1 MPSAPA
7 AARSAG
13 GTQALSATDR
23 LAALVEPGMRVWA
36 GAVYAF
42 LFLPIAVV
50 VIFSFNQSRLVDVWT
65 GLSFKWYSTAWTD
78 PSILS
83 ALKTSLIVAAANAI
97 LATVFG
103 TLAAIGM
110 QRAGRRTRTAFETL
124 VYGTI
129 VTPEIVI
136 AIASLLFFVT
146 INVDLGMPT
155 IVITHVVYN
164 TSIVA
169 LIVRA
174 RLVGMDRTLEEAA
187 ADLGAPPIEIL
198 RRVTIPLLYP
208 AILAGA
214 LLAFTFSFDDFV
226 LTFFVSGATSTTLP
240 LKIFSM
246 LRFGVSPVV
255 NAVATVMLA
264 VTLTCIFTASLLV
277 RRHQS
282 GEGEA
287 GLLLSAAR
295 TASEQR
301 AA

>member
-1 MPSAPA
+1 VIGQ
-7 AARSAG
+7 R
-13 GTQALSATDR
+13 LSG
-23 LAALVEPGMRVWA
+23 LVEPGLRVWT
-36 GAVYAF
+36 GAVYVF
-42 LFLPIAVV
+42 LFLPIVVV
-50 VIFSFNQSRLVDVWT
+50 VIFSFNASRLVDVWS
-65 GLSFKWYSTAWTD
+65 GFSLKWYGTAWTD
-78 PSILS
+78 PSIVN
-83 ALKTSLIVAAANAI
+83 ALKTSLIVAGINAV
-97 LATVFG
+97 LAITFG

-110 QRAGRRTRTAFETL
+110 QRVGRRLRTAFETM

-146 INVDLGMPT
+146 VNVDLGIPT
-155 IVITHVVYN
+155 IVIAHVVYN

-187 ADLGAPPIEIL
+187 ADLGATPIQTL

-208 AILAGA
+208 AILAGG

-246 LRFGVSPVV
+246 LRFGISPVI
-255 NAVATVMLA
+255 NSVATVMLV
-264 VTLTCIFTASLLV
+264 VTLTCILGASLLV
-277 RRHQS
+277 RRH
-282 GEGEA
+282 GRGDGEA

>member
-1 MPSAPA
+1 VIGQ
-7 AARSAG
+7 RLG
-13 GTQALSATDR
+13 G
-23 LAALVEPGMRVWA
+23 LVEPGLRVWT
-36 GAVYAF
+36 GAVYVF
-42 LFLPIAVV
+42 LFLPIVVV
-50 VIFSFNQSRLVDVWT
+50 VIFSFNASRLVDVWS
-65 GLSFKWYSTAWTD
+65 GFSLKWYGTAWTD
-78 PSILS
+78 PSIVN
-83 ALKTSLIVAAANAI
+83 ALKTSLIVAGINAV
-97 LATVFG
+97 LAITFG

-110 QRAGRRTRTAFETL
+110 QRVGRRLRTAFETM

-146 INVDLGMPT
+146 VNVDLGIPT
-155 IVITHVVYN
+155 IVIAHVVYN

-187 ADLGAPPIEIL
+187 ADLGATPIQTL

-208 AILAGA
+208 AILAGG

-246 LRFGVSPVV
+246 LRFGISPVI
-255 NAVATVMLA
+255 NAVATVMLV
-264 VTLTCIFTASLLV
+264 VTLTCILGASLLV
-277 RRHQS
+277 RRH
-282 GEGEA
+282 GRGDGEA

>member
-1 MPSAPA
+1 MATLAVSRRAPLA
-7 AARSAG
+7 LGDRAG
-13 GTQALSATDR
+13 ELFEPAL
-23 LAALVEPGMRVWA
+23 RVWTTL
-36 GAVYAF
+36 VYLF
-42 LFLPIAVV
+42 LFVPIVMVV
-50 VIFSFNQSRLVDVWT
+50 LFSFNGSRLVQIWT
-65 GLSFKWYSTAWTD
+65 GFSLKWYGIAWTD
-78 PSILS
+78 PSILD
-83 ALKTSLIVAAANAI
+83 ALRTSLTVAIVNAV

-110 QRAGRRTRTAFETL
+110 QRVGRRARTAFEL
-124 VYGTI
+124 MVYGTI

-146 INVDLGMPT
+146 INVDLGIPT

-174 RLVGMDRTLEEAA
+174 RLVGMDRTLDEAA
-187 ADLGAPPIEIL
+187 ADLGATPLQTL
-198 RRVTIPLLYP
+198 RRITIPLLYP

-240 LKIFSM
+240 LRIFSM

-264 VTLTCIFTASLLV
+264 VTLLCIFTASMIV
-277 RRHQS
+277 RRHGRGDAES
-282 GEGEA
+282 
-287 GLLLSAAR
+287 GLLLAAARSAAER
-295 TASEQR
+295 R

>member
-1 MPSAPA
+1 MA
-7 AARSAG
+7 ASTLAAKAAGRSA
-13 GTQALSATDR
+13 ALDR
-23 LAALVEPGMRVWA
+23 AGELFEPALRVWT
-36 GAVYAF
+36 GVVFAF
-42 LFLPIAVV
+42 LFLPIVLV
-50 VIFSFNQSRLVDVWT
+50 VIFSFNASRLVEVWT
-65 GLSFKWYSTAWTD
+65 GFSLKWYGTAWTD
-78 PSILS
+78 PSILD
-83 ALKTSLIVAAANAI
+83 ALRTSLIVAVANAI
-97 LATVFG
+97 LATIFG

-110 QRAGRRTRTAFETL
+110 QRVGHRVRTAFEL
-124 VYGTI
+124 MVYGTI

-146 INVDLGMPT
+146 INFDLGIPT

-174 RLVGMDRTLEEAA
+174 RLIGMDRALDEAA
-187 ADLGAPPIEIL
+187 ADLGATPIQTL
-198 RRVTIPLLYP
+198 RRITIPLLYP

-240 LKIFSM
+240 LRIFSM

-255 NAVATVMLA
+255 NAVATVMLV
-264 VTLTCIFTASLLV
+264 VTLTSIFTASLIV
-277 RRHQS
+277 RRHGR

-287 GLLLSAAR
+287 GLLLAAARSAAQR
-295 TASEQR
+295 R

>member
-1 MPSAPA
+1 MTTTVYT
-7 AARSAG
+7 
-13 GTQALSATDR
+13 TQKGELAYRPERLGRLFEPALSAWTF
-23 LAALVEPGMRVWA
+23 LVF
-36 GAVYAF
+36 AF
-42 LFLPIAVV
+42 LFLPILVV
-50 VIFSFNQSRLVDVWT
+50 VIFSFNSSRLVQIWT
-65 GLSFKWYSTAWTD
+65 GFSFKWYGTAWTD
-78 PSILS
+78 ASILD
-83 ALKTSLIVAAANAI
+83 ALRVSLTVALINAA

-110 QRAGRRTRTAFETL
+110 QRVGHRTRTAFETM

-146 INVDLGMPT
+146 INVDLGIPT
-155 IVITHVVYN
+155 IVIAHVVYN

-174 RLVGMDRTLEEAA
+174 RLVGMDRTLDEAA
-187 ADLGAPPIEIL
+187 ADLGATPLQTL

-226 LTFFVSGATSTTLP
+226 LTFFVSGASSTTLP
-240 LKIFSM
+240 LRIFSM

-255 NAVATVMLA
+255 NAIATVMLV
-264 VTLTCIFTASLLV
+264 VTLTCIFTASVIV
-277 RRHQS
+277 RRH
-282 GEGEA
+282 GRGEA
-287 GLLLSAAR
+287 EGGLLLAAAR
-295 TASEQR
+295 SAGPQR

>member
-1 MPSAPA
+1 MTTIVRP
-7 AARSAG
+7 
-13 GTQALSATDR
+13 
-23 LAALVEPGMRVWA
+23 LAASDVKSGPDRMAAIVEPALRTWA
-36 GAVYAF
+36 ILIYAF
-42 LFLPIAVV
+42 LFLPIVIVV
-50 VIFSFNQSRLVDVWT
+50 FFSFNASRLVDVWT
-65 GLSFKWYSTAWTD
+65 GFSFKWYGTAWTD
-78 PSILS
+78 PAILD
-83 ALKTSLIVAAANAI
+83 ALRVSLTVAFINAV

-110 QRAGRRTRTAFETL
+110 QRVGRRTRTTFEVL

-146 INVDLGMPT
+146 INVDLGIPT
-155 IVITHVVYN
+155 IVIAHVVYN

-174 RLVGMDRTLEEAA
+174 RLVGMDRTLDEAA
-187 ADLGAPPIEIL
+187 ADLGAPPLETL
-198 RRVTIPLLYP
+198 RRITIPLLSP

-226 LTFFVSGATSTTLP
+226 LTFFVSGASSTTLP

-255 NAVATVMLA
+255 NAVATVMLV
-264 VTLTCIFTASLLV
+264 VTLTCIFTASLIV
-277 RRHQS
+277 RRHGRGG
-282 GEGEA
+282 GES
-287 GLLLSAAR
+287 GLLLAAARSAA
-295 TASEQR
+295 EQR
-301 AA
+301 VA

>member
-1 MPSAPA
+1 M
-7 AARSAG
+7 
-13 GTQALSATDR
+13 ATLAQRLAVRPKTSIADR
-23 LAALVEPGMRVWA
+23 LTDLVEPSLRVWT

-42 LFLPIAVV
+42 LFLPIAF
-50 VIFSFNQSRLVDVWT
+50 VIVFSFNASRLVAVW
-65 GLSFKWYSTAWTD
+65 GGFSFKWYGIAWTD
-78 PSILS
+78 HAVLE
-83 ALKTSLIVAAANAI
+83 ALRTSLIVASINTVLAI
-97 LATVFG
+97 AFG
-103 TLAAIGM
+103 TLAAVGM
-110 QRAGRRTRTAFETL
+110 ARAGRRLRGVFETM

-146 INVDLGMPT
+146 INFDLGIPT
-155 IVITHVVYN
+155 IVIAHVVYN

-174 RLVGMDRTLEEAA
+174 RLAGMDRTLEEAA
-187 ADLGAPPIEIL
+187 QDLGATPL
-198 RRVTIPLLYP
+198 RSLWRVTIPLLYP
-208 AILAGA
+208 AILAGG

-226 LTFFVSGATSTTLP
+226 LTFFVSGAGSTTLP
-240 LKIFSM
+240 LLIFSM

-255 NAVATVMLA
+255 NAVATVMLV
-264 VTLTCIFTASLLV
+264 VTLTCIFAASAIV
-277 RRHQS
+277 RRNER

-295 TASEQR
+295 SATETR

>member
-1 MPSAPA
+1 MGQ
-7 AARSAG
+7 R
-13 GTQALSATDR
+13 LSG
-23 LAALVEPGMRVWA
+23 LVEPGLRVWT
-36 GAVYAF
+36 GAVYGF
-42 LFLPIAVV
+42 LFLPIVV
-50 VIFSFNQSRLVDVWT
+50 VIIFSFNASRLVDVWS
-65 GLSFKWYSTAWTD
+65 GFSLKWYGTAWTD
-78 PSILS
+78 PSIVN
-83 ALKTSLIVAAANAI
+83 ALKTSLIVAGINAV
-97 LATVFG
+97 LAITFG

-110 QRAGRRTRTAFETL
+110 QRVGRRLRTAFETM

-146 INVDLGMPT
+146 VNVDLGIPT
-155 IVITHVVYN
+155 IVIAHVVYN

-174 RLVGMDRTLEEAA
+174 RLTGMDRTLEEAA
-187 ADLGAPPIEIL
+187 ADLGATPIQTL

-208 AILAGA
+208 AILAGG

-246 LRFGVSPVV
+246 LRFGISPVI
-255 NAVATVMLA
+255 NAVATVMLV
-264 VTLTCIFTASLLV
+264 VTLTCILGASLLV
-277 RRHQS
+277 RRH
-282 GEGEA
+282 GRGDGEA

-301 AA
+301 VA

>member
-1 MPSAPA
+1 MTAVAQPLRAPA
-7 AARSAG
+7 GVRMA
-13 GTQALSATDR
+13 DR
-23 LAALVEPGMRVWA
+23 ASDLFEPAIRLWTALVFL
-36 GAVYAF
+36 F

-50 VIFSFNQSRLVDVWT
+50 VFFSFDGSRLVQVWT
-65 GLSFKWYSTAWTD
+65 GFSLRWYTTAWTD
-78 PSILS
+78 PSILD
-83 ALKTSLIVAAANAI
+83 ALRVSLTVAIANTL

-110 QRAGRRTRTAFETL
+110 QRVGRRTRTAFEL
-124 VYGTI
+124 MVYGTI

-146 INVDLGMPT
+146 INVDLGIPT
-155 IVITHVVYN
+155 IVIAHVVYN

-174 RLVGMDRTLEEAA
+174 RLVGMDRSLDEAA
-187 ADLGAPPIEIL
+187 ADLGATPL
-198 RRVTIPLLYP
+198 RTLWRVTIPLLYP

-226 LTFFVSGATSTTLP
+226 LSFFVSGASSTTLP

-246 LRFGVSPVV
+246 LRFGISPVV

-264 VTLTCIFTASLLV
+264 VTLTCIFTASLIV
-277 RRHQS
+277 RRHS
-282 GEGEA
+282 RGEGEA
-287 GLLLSAAR
+287 GLLLTAARSAA
-295 TASEQR
+295 EGR

>member
-1 MPSAPA
+1 MGQ
-7 AARSAG
+7 R
-13 GTQALSATDR
+13 LS
-23 LAALVEPGMRVWA
+23 ALVEPGLRVWA
-36 GAVYAF
+36 AAVYAF
-42 LFLPIAVV
+42 LFLPIVV
-50 VIFSFNQSRLVDVWT
+50 VIIFSFNASRLVDVWS
-65 GLSFKWYSTAWTD
+65 GFSFKWYGAAWTD
-78 PSILS
+78 PSILN
-83 ALKTSLIVAAANAI
+83 ALKTSLVVALINAV
-97 LATVFG
+97 LATTFG

-110 QRAGRRTRTAFETL
+110 QRVGRRLRTAFETM

-146 INVDLGMPT
+146 VNVDLGIPT
-155 IVITHVVYN
+155 IVIAHVVYN

-174 RLVGMDRTLEEAA
+174 RLAGMDRTLEEAA
-187 ADLGAPPIEIL
+187 ADLGATPIQTL
-198 RRVTIPLLYP
+198 RRITIPLLYP
-208 AILAGA
+208 AILAGG

-246 LRFGVSPVV
+246 LRFGISPVI
-255 NAVATVMLA
+255 NAVATVMLV
-264 VTLTCIFTASLLV
+264 VTLTCILGASLLV
-277 RRHQS
+277 RRH
-282 GEGEA
+282 GRGDGEA

-295 TASEQR
+295 SASEQR

>member
-1 MPSAPA
+1 MAASALPVTKATPA
-7 AARSAG
+7 ATDALARLFEP
-13 GTQALSATDR
+13 ALRT
-23 LAALVEPGMRVWA
+23 WA
-36 GAVYAF
+36 GVVYAF
-42 LFLPIAVV
+42 LFIPIVTV
-50 VIFSFNQSRLVDVWT
+50 VIFSFNASRLVEVWR
-65 GLSFKWYSTAWTD
+65 GFSLKWYGTAWTD
-78 PSILS
+78 PSILD
-83 ALKTSLIVAAANAI
+83 ALRVSVTVALANAA

-110 QRAGRRTRTAFETL
+110 QRVGRRWRTAFEL
-124 VYGTI
+124 MVYGTI

-146 INVDLGMPT
+146 VNVDLGIPT

-174 RLVGMDRTLEEAA
+174 RLVGMDRSLDEAA
-187 ADLGAPPIEIL
+187 ADLGATPIQTL
-198 RRVTIPLLYP
+198 RRITIPLLYP

-226 LTFFVSGATSTTLP
+226 LTFFVSGASSTTLP

-246 LRFGVSPVV
+246 LRFGISPVV

-264 VTLTCIFTASLLV
+264 VTLTCIFTASLIV
-277 RRHQS
+277 RRHS
-282 GEGEA
+282 RGEGES
-287 GLLLSAAR
+287 GLLLAAARSAAER
-295 TASEQR
+295 R

>member
-1 MPSAPA
+1 MTTKVYTTQKGELAYRPERL
-7 AARSAG
+7 ARLFEP
-13 GTQALSATDR
+13 ALSAWTF
-23 LAALVEPGMRVWA
+23 LVF
-36 GAVYAF
+36 AF
-42 LFLPIAVV
+42 LFLPILVV
-50 VIFSFNQSRLVDVWT
+50 VIFSFNSSRLVQIWT
-65 GLSFKWYSTAWTD
+65 GFSFRWYGTAWTD
-78 PSILS
+78 ASILD
-83 ALKTSLIVAAANAI
+83 ALRVSLTVALINAA

-110 QRAGRRTRTAFETL
+110 QRVGRRTRTAFETM

-146 INVDLGMPT
+146 INVDLGIPT
-155 IVITHVVYN
+155 IVIAHVVYN

-174 RLVGMDRTLEEAA
+174 RLVGMDRTLDEAA
-187 ADLGAPPIEIL
+187 ADLGATPLQTL

-226 LTFFVSGATSTTLP
+226 LTFFVSGASSTTLP
-240 LKIFSM
+240 LRIFSM

-255 NAVATVMLA
+255 NAIATVMLV
-264 VTLTCIFTASLLV
+264 VTLTCIFTASVIV
-277 RRHQS
+277 RRH
-282 GEGEA
+282 GRGEA
-287 GLLLSAAR
+287 EGGLLLAAAR
-295 TASEQR
+295 SAGPQR
-301 AA
+301 VA

>member
-1 MPSAPA
+1 MTTNVYTTQKGELAYRPERL
-7 AARSAG
+7 ARLFEP
-13 GTQALSATDR
+13 ALSAWTF
-23 LAALVEPGMRVWA
+23 LVF
-36 GAVYAF
+36 AF
-42 LFLPIAVV
+42 LFLPILVV
-50 VIFSFNQSRLVDVWT
+50 VIFSFNSSRLVQIWT
-65 GLSFKWYSTAWTD
+65 GFSFKWYGTAWTD
-78 PSILS
+78 ASILD
-83 ALKTSLIVAAANAI
+83 ALRVSLTVALINAA

-110 QRAGRRTRTAFETL
+110 QRVGRRTRTAFETM

-146 INVDLGMPT
+146 INVDLGIPT
-155 IVITHVVYN
+155 IVIAHVVYN

-174 RLVGMDRTLEEAA
+174 RLVGMDRTLDEAA
-187 ADLGAPPIEIL
+187 ADLGATPLQTL

-226 LTFFVSGATSTTLP
+226 LTFFVSGASSTTLP
-240 LKIFSM
+240 LRIFSM

-255 NAVATVMLA
+255 NAIATVMLV
-264 VTLTCIFTASLLV
+264 VTLTCIFTASVIV
-277 RRHQS
+277 RRH
-282 GEGEA
+282 GRGEA
-287 GLLLSAAR
+287 EGGLLLAAAR
-295 TASEQR
+295 SAGPQR
-301 AA
+301 VA

>member
-1 MPSAPA
+1 MATIARPLPRSRFEARPDRIGRLFEPA
-7 AARSAG
+7 LR
-13 GTQALSATDR
+13 TWTAL
-23 LAALVEPGMRVWA
+23 
-36 GAVYAF
+36 VYAF
-42 LFLPIAVV
+42 LFVPIATVV
-50 VIFSFNQSRLVDVWT
+50 FFSFNASRLVDVWT
-65 GLSFKWYSTAWTD
+65 GFSLKWYGTAWTD
-78 PSILS
+78 PSILD
-83 ALKTSLIVAAANAI
+83 ALRVSLTVAVINAV
-97 LATVFG
+97 LATAFG

-110 QRAGRRTRTAFETL
+110 QRVGRRLRTVFETM

-146 INVDLGMPT
+146 INVDLGIPT
-155 IVITHVVYN
+155 IVIAHVVYN

-174 RLVGMDRTLEEAA
+174 RLAGMDRTLEEAA
-187 ADLGAPPIEIL
+187 ADLGATPVQTL

-208 AILAGA
+208 AILAGG

-246 LRFGVSPVV
+246 LRFGISPVV
-255 NAVATVMLA
+255 NAVATVMLV
-264 VTLTCIFTASLLV
+264 VTLTCIFTASLIV
-277 RRHQS
+277 RRHGR

-287 GLLLSAAR
+287 GLLLTAARSAAQR
-295 TASEQR
+295 R

>member
-1 MPSAPA
+1 MTTKVYT
-7 AARSAG
+7 
-13 GTQALSATDR
+13 TQKGELAYRPER
-23 LAALVEPGMRVWA
+23 LARLFEPALRAWTFLVF
-36 GAVYAF
+36 AF
-42 LFLPIAVV
+42 LFLPILVV
-50 VIFSFNQSRLVDVWT
+50 VIFSFNSSRLVQIWT
-65 GLSFKWYSTAWTD
+65 GFSFKWYGTAWTD
-78 PSILS
+78 ASILD
-83 ALKTSLIVAAANAI
+83 ALRVSLTVALINAA

-110 QRAGRRTRTAFETL
+110 QRVGRRTRTAFETM

-146 INVDLGMPT
+146 INVDLGIPT
-155 IVITHVVYN
+155 IVIAHVVYN

-174 RLVGMDRTLEEAA
+174 RLVGMDRTLDEAA
-187 ADLGAPPIEIL
+187 ADLGATPLQTL

-226 LTFFVSGATSTTLP
+226 LTFFVSGASSTTLP
-240 LKIFSM
+240 LRIFSM

-255 NAVATVMLA
+255 NAIATVMLV
-264 VTLTCIFTASLLV
+264 VTLTCIFTASVIV
-277 RRHQS
+277 RRH
-282 GEGEA
+282 GRGEA
-287 GLLLSAAR
+287 EGGLLLAAAR
-295 TASEQR
+295 SAGPQR
-301 AA
+301 VA

>member
-1 MPSAPA
+1 MATIARLRPRSRVEARPDRIGRLFEPA
-7 AARSAG
+7 LR
-13 GTQALSATDR
+13 TWTAL
-23 LAALVEPGMRVWA
+23 
-36 GAVYAF
+36 VYAF
-42 LFLPIAVV
+42 LFVPIATVV
-50 VIFSFNQSRLVDVWT
+50 FFSFNASRLVDVWT
-65 GLSFKWYSTAWTD
+65 GFSLKWYGTAWTD
-78 PSILS
+78 PSILD
-83 ALKTSLIVAAANAI
+83 ALRVSVTVAVINAV
-97 LATVFG
+97 LATAFG

-110 QRAGRRTRTAFETL
+110 QRVGRRLRTVFETM

-146 INVDLGMPT
+146 INIDLGIPT

-174 RLVGMDRTLEEAA
+174 RLAGMDRTLEEAA
-187 ADLGAPPIEIL
+187 ADLGATPVQTL

-208 AILAGA
+208 AILAGG

-246 LRFGVSPVV
+246 LRFGISPVV
-255 NAVATVMLA
+255 NAVATVMLV
-264 VTLTCIFTASLLV
+264 VTLTCIFTASLIV
-277 RRHQS
+277 RRHGR

-287 GLLLSAAR
+287 GLLLTAARSAAQR
-295 TASEQR
+295 R